1 MTQNWAGNQRN
12 DKYCSSRP
20 EEQNTI
26 SIIQDLLDKVITPV
40 PAAHGIAAIYEPR
53 ISKGERISVYLFSL
67 LSRAIIYPTTTLE
80 NYQDIIQT
88 LINLSKLP
96 EVIVDGRQLKEN
108 GRIYW
113 RDIPEFSFWFSEEA
127 LHVHAIH
134 DIDLGNCPLT
144 WQQQAQ
150 QYKSANTF
158 AALYLSALTPSIT
171 HEWKK
176 EQASTFPQQRN
187 GFFILHL

>member
-1 MTQNWAGNQRN
+1 MRILHIRIQTPHLEKRIAERQHTLCKSMSRTISRTMTQNWAGNQRN

-127 LHVHAIH
+127 LRKCSTPPI
-134 DIDLGNCPLT
+134 L
-144 WQQQAQ
+144 QQKLIQTLQ
-150 QYKSANTF
+150 MF
-158 AALYLSALTPSIT
+158 TPST
-171 HEWKK
+171 
-176 EQASTFPQQRN
+176 T
-187 GFFILHL
+187 